1 MGNMPFATPLL
12 WAAVRGFDAMAEFLL
27 DANAEVD
34 RRSPLKYGR
43 DHPTALSL
51 AVDHERPAM
60 AKLFLARGADPATL
74 LVPLLQDVCRWLGL
88 PHRGNKGA
96 LIHRVKAWQE
106 LQ

>member
-1 MGNMPFATPLL
+1 MGCNSQCFPHAGHWL
-12 WAAVRGFDAMAEFLL
+12 AHRGIEL
-27 DANAEVD
+27 DACAEVD